1 MTKPRILIADD
12 DDHFR
17 MLLTKVL
24 RERYIVL
31 PSVDGDDAIAKAM
44 QIRPD
49 IMLLDLCMPECDGL
63 EALRKIR
70 VCPQLCSVPV
80 IVVTADTRRDT
91 VLQVVEAGANDYALK
106 QLIATDRRRLYQ
118 KIDRCLS
125 ESGLGVEVAN

>member
-70 VCPQLCSVPV
+70 VCPQLCSVKWTP
-80 IVVTADTRRDT
+80 ITG
-91 VLQVVEAGANDYALK
+91 QGNK
-106 QLIATDRRRLYQ
+106 
-118 KIDRCLS
+118 
-125 ESGLGVEVAN
+125 G